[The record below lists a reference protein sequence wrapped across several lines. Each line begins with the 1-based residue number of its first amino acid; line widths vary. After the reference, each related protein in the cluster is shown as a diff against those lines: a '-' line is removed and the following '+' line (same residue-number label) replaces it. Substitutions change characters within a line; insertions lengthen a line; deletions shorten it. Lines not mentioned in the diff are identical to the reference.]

1 MRKSVAITARL
12 QPRDRTLTE
21 ADLEAVSARIVE
33 KVAKATGG
41 TLRG

>member
-1 MRKSVAITARL
+1 VRL

-21 ADLEAVSARIVE
+21 AEIEAVAAKVIE